1 MRQGLGTVLASVK
14 EKGMLSGIHGHQD
27 IERVVYGKAA
37 GSAVL
42 TEAKRLEAGRVFVT
56 TSKSVAQSALLGD
69 IVHALGGRHVG
80 TYAGVTA
87 HSPRP
92 CVIEGAR
99 LAHEAKADLIVAV
112 GGGSVIDATK
122 VMLIALWQKATRI
135 EDLDA
140 FRAGRPEEG
149 AAPPSQAINPP
160 PEAIRMI
167 AVPTTLSAAE
177 FNAYAGITDLRYGIK
192 ESFGHRLIVPQVI
205 VLDPAATLATPMD
218 LMLSTGL
225 KAVDHAVERLCSQ
238 QAHPFVIGTASE
250 ALKLLAKALPGHRA
264 KPDDMETRLDL
275 QFGMWLSI
283 GAGTSGV
290 GVGASHGIGH
300 VLGAACHV
308 PHGHTS
314 CVMLPPV
321 LRWNL
326 AVNAD
331 RQKRVSEALG
341 RPDLP
346 AADLV
351 GALVETLGL
360 PRRLADV
367 GVGKDRFREI
377 AEKSM
382 HDRAV
387 LNNPRPIKEPAQ
399 VVEILELA
407 A

>member
-1 MRQGLGTVLASVK
+1 
-14 EKGMLSGIHGHQD
+14 MLSGIHGHQD
-27 IERVVYGKAA
+27 IERVVYGKPAGAA
-37 GSAVL
+37 LRA
-42 TEAKRLEAGRVFVT
+42 EAERLGAQRVFLT
-56 TSKSVAQSALLGD
+56 TSRSVAQSALLADVIRDLGD
-69 IVHALGGRHVG
+69 R
-80 TYAGVTA
+80 YAGVYAGITA

-92 CVIEGAR
+92 CVVEGAR
-99 LAHEAKADLIVAV
+99 LAREARADLIVAV

-122 VMLIALWQKATRI
+122 VMLIALWQDVRQV
-135 EDLDA
+135 EDLDLY
-140 FRAGRPEEG
+140 RAGRPRDG
-149 AAPPSQAINPP
+149 AAPPAETIRPP
-160 PEAIRMI
+160 AGAIRMI

-177 FNAYAGITDLRYGIK
+177 FNASAGITDPRHGIK
-192 ESFGHRLIVPQVI
+192 ESFGHRLIVPRVI

-238 QAHPFVIGTASE
+238 QANPFAIGTATE
-250 ALKLLAKALPGHRA
+250 ALKLLAKALPTHKERPADG
-264 KPDDMETRLDL
+264 ETRLSL

-300 VLGAACHV
+300 VLGGACHV

-314 CVMLPPV
+314 CVMLPSV

-326 AVNAD
+326 PANAD
-331 RQKRVSEALG
+331 RQTRVSEAFG
-341 RPDLP
+341 KPEVP

-351 GALVETLGL
+351 AGLVRMLGL
-360 PRRLADV
+360 PGSLHEV
-367 GVGKDRFREI
+367 GVTRDRFREI

-387 LNNPRPIKEPAQ
+387 LNNPRPIKGPAE
-399 VVEILELA
+399 VMEILDLA

>member
-1 MRQGLGTVLASVK
+1 
-14 EKGMLSGIHGHQD
+14 MLSGIHGHQD
-27 IERVVYGKAA
+27 IERVVYGKPA
-37 GSAVL
+37 GPAL
-42 TEAKRLEAGRVFVT
+42 RAEAERLGAHRVFVT
-56 TSKSVAQSALLGD
+56 TSKSVAQSALLAEIIRELGD
-69 IVHALGGRHVG
+69 R
-80 TYAGVTA
+80 YAGVYAGITA

-92 CVIEGAR
+92 CVIEGAA
-99 LAHEAKADLIVAV
+99 LARGAKADLIVAV

-122 VMLIALWQKATRI
+122 VMLIALWQGAATI
-135 EDLDA
+135 DDLDLY
-140 FRAGRPEEG
+140 RAGRPKEG
-149 AAPPSQAINPP
+149 AAPPS
-160 PEAIRMI
+160 EAIKPPANAVRMI

-177 FNAYAGITDLRYGIK
+177 FNAFAGVSDPRKGIK
-192 ESFGHRLIVPQVI
+192 ESFGHRLIVPRVI

-238 QAHPFVIGTASE
+238 QANPFAIGTSTE
-250 ALKLLAKALPGHRA
+250 ALKLLARALPAHKA
-264 KPDDMETRLDL
+264 KPDDLETRMDL

-314 CVMLPPV
+314 CVMLPSV

-326 AVNAD
+326 SVNGD
-331 RQKRVSEALG
+331 RQKRVSEAFG
-341 RPDLP
+341 KPEAA

-351 GALVETLGL
+351 AGLVASLGL
-360 PRRLADV
+360 PQRLRDV

-387 LNNPRPIKEPAQ
+387 LNNPRPIKGPAE
-399 VVEILELA
+399 VMEILELA

>member
-1 MRQGLGTVLASVK
+1 
-14 EKGMLSGIHGHQD
+14 MLNGIHGHQD
-27 IERVVYGKAA
+27 IERVVYGRPAGAA
-37 GSAVL
+37 VRA
-42 TEAKRLEAGRVFVT
+42 EAERLGARRVFIT
-56 TSKSVAQSALLGD
+56 TTRSVAQSALLADVIKELGD
-69 IVHALGGRHVG
+69 R
-80 TYAGVTA
+80 YAGVYAGITA

-92 CVIEGAR
+92 CVVEGAQR
-99 LAHEAKADLIVAV
+99 ARDAKADLIVTV
-112 GGGSVIDATK
+112 GGGSAIDATK
-122 VMLIALWQKATRI
+122 VMLIALWQNVTTI
-135 EDLDA
+135 EELDA
-140 FRAGRPEEG
+140 YRAGRPKEG
-149 AAPPSQAINPP
+149 AAPPSEAIKPP
-160 PEAIRMI
+160 ADAIRMI

-177 FNAYAGITDLRYGIK
+177 FNAYAGISDPRHGIK
-192 ESFGHRLIVPQVI
+192 ESFGHRLIVPRVI

-238 QAHPFVIGTASE
+238 QANPFALGISTE
-250 ALKLLAKALPGHRA
+250 ALKLLTSALPAHKA
-264 KPDDMETRLDL
+264 HPDDREARMNL

-314 CVMLPPV
+314 CVMLPSV

-326 AVNAD
+326 PVNAD
-331 RQKRVSEALG
+331 RQKRVSEAFG
-341 RPDLP
+341 KPDTP

-351 GALVETLGL
+351 ANLVAGLGL
-360 PRRLADV
+360 PRRLSEV

-387 LNNPRPIKEPAQ
+387 LNNPRPIKGPAE
-399 VVEILELA
+399 VMEILELA

>member
-1 MRQGLGTVLASVK
+1 
-14 EKGMLSGIHGHQD
+14 MLNGIHGHQD
-27 IERVVYGKAA
+27 IERVVYGRPA
-37 GSAVL
+37 G
-42 TEAKRLEAGRVFVT
+42 EALRAEAERLGAKKVFIT
-56 TSKSVAQSALLGD
+56 TSKSVAQSALLASVVEGLGD
-69 IVHALGGRHVG
+69 LHAG
-80 TYAGVTA
+80 TYAGITA

-92 CVIEGAR
+92 CVVEGAAMAR
-99 LAHEAKADLIVAV
+99 AAGADLIVAV

-122 VMLIALWQKATRI
+122 TILIALWQNVTTV
-135 EDLDA
+135 DGLDA
-140 FRAGRPEEG
+140 FRAGKPKEG
-149 AAPPSQAINPP
+149 AAPPSEAIRPP
-160 PEAIRMI
+160 ADAIRMI

-177 FNAYAGITDLRYGIK
+177 FNAFAGISDPRKGIK
-192 ESFGHRLIVPQVI
+192 ESFGHRLIVPRVI

-238 QAHPFVIGTASE
+238 QAHPFVLGTATE
-250 ALKLLAKALPGHRA
+250 ALKLLAGALPAHKA
-264 KPDDMETRLDL
+264 NPDDMATRLDL

-314 CVMLPPV
+314 CVMLPSV

-326 AVNAD
+326 PANVEL
-331 RQKRVSEALG
+331 QKRVGEAFG
-341 RPDLP
+341 KPD
-346 AADLV
+346 AAAGDLV
-351 GALVETLGL
+351 EGLVKSLGL
-360 PRRLADV
+360 PGRLSEV
-367 GVGKDRFREI
+367 GVGRDRFREI

-387 LNNPRPIKEPAQ
+387 LNNPRPIKGPEQ
-399 VVEILELA
+399 VMEILELA

>member
-1 MRQGLGTVLASVK
+1 
-14 EKGMLSGIHGHQD
+14 MLSGIHGHQD

-37 GSAVL
+37 GAAVL
-42 TEAKRLEAGRVFVT
+42 AEAERLGAKRIFVT
-56 TSKSVAQSALLGD
+56 TSKSVAQSPLLAG
-69 IVHALGGRHVG
+69 IVATLGARHVG
-80 TYAGVTA
+80 TYAGITA

-92 CVIEGAR
+92 CVIEGAK
-99 LAHEAKADLIVAV
+99 LARKAAADLIVAV

-122 VMLIALWQKATRI
+122 VMLIALWQNATKI

-140 FRAGRPEEG
+140 YRAGRPKEG
-149 AAPPSQAINPP
+149 AAPPAEAISPP
-160 PEAIRMI
+160 PDAVRMI

-177 FNAYAGITDLRYGIK
+177 FNAFAGITDLRHGIK
-192 ESFGHRLIVPQVI
+192 ESFGHRLIVPRVI
-205 VLDPAATLATPMD
+205 VLDPAATLATPMG
-218 LMLSTGL
+218 LILSTGL
-225 KAVDHAVERLCSQ
+225 KAVDHAIERLCSQ
-238 QAHPFVIGTASE
+238 QAHPFAIGTATE
-250 ALKLLAKALPGHRA
+250 ALKLLAKALPAHKER
-264 KPDDMETRLDL
+264 PDDMETRLAL

-314 CVMLPPV
+314 CVMLPAV

-326 AVNAD
+326 PANAD
-331 RQKRVSEALG
+331 RQKRVSEAFG
-341 RPDLP
+341 QP
-346 AADLV
+346 AVPASDLV
-351 GALVETLGL
+351 AKLVDTLGL
-360 PRRLADV
+360 PRHLADV
-367 GVGKDRFREI
+367 GVGRDRFREI
-377 AEKSM
+377 AEKAM

-387 LNNPRPIKEPAQ
+387 LNNPRPIREPAQ

>member
-1 MRQGLGTVLASVK
+1 
-14 EKGMLSGIHGHQD
+14 MLNGIHGHQD
-27 IERVVYGKAA
+27 IERVVYGRPA
-37 GSAVL
+37 GVAL
-42 TEAKRLEAGRVFVT
+42 RAEAERLGARKVFIT
-56 TSKSVAQSALLGD
+56 TSKSVAQSALLASVIDGLGD
-69 IVHALGGRHVG
+69 LHAG
-80 TYAGVTA
+80 TYAGITA

-92 CVIEGAR
+92 CVVEGAAMAR
-99 LAHEAKADLIVAV
+99 AAGADLIVAV

-122 VMLIALWQKATRI
+122 TILIALWQNVTTVD
-135 EDLDA
+135 ELDA
-140 FRAGRPEEG
+140 YRAGKPKEG
-149 AAPPSQAINPP
+149 AAPPSEAIKPP
-160 PEAIRMI
+160 ADAIRMI

-177 FNAYAGITDLRYGIK
+177 FNAFAGISDPRKGIK
-192 ESFGHRLIVPQVI
+192 ESFGHRLIVPRVI

-238 QAHPFVIGTASE
+238 QAHPFVLGTATE
-250 ALKLLAKALPGHRA
+250 ALKLLARALPAHKA
-264 KPDDMETRLDL
+264 SPDDMATRLDL

-314 CVMLPPV
+314 CVMLPSV

-326 AVNAD
+326 PANAE
-331 RQKRVSEALG
+331 RQQRVGETFG
-341 RPDLP
+341 QPGV
-346 AADLV
+346 AAGDLV
-351 GALVETLGL
+351 EGLVKALGL
-360 PRRLADV
+360 PGRLSEV

-387 LNNPRPIKEPAQ
+387 LNNPRPIKGPEQ
-399 VVEILELA
+399 VMEILELA

>member
-1 MRQGLGTVLASVK
+1 
-14 EKGMLSGIHGHQD
+14 MLNGIHGHQE
-27 IERVVYGKAA
+27 IERVVYGRPTGAA
-37 GSAVL
+37 LRA
-42 TEAKRLEAGRVFVT
+42 EAERLGAQRVFVT
-56 TSKSVAQSALLGD
+56 TTKSVAQSALLAEVIRELGD
-69 IVHALGGRHVG
+69 R
-80 TYAGVTA
+80 YAGVYAGITA

-99 LAHEAKADLIVAV
+99 LAREAKADLIVAV
-112 GGGSVIDATK
+112 GGGSAIDATK
-122 VMLIALWQKATRI
+122 VMLIALWQNATRI
-135 EDLDA
+135 EDLDLY
-140 FRAGRPEEG
+140 RSGKPKEG
-149 AAPPSQAINPP
+149 HAPPS
-160 PEAIRMI
+160 EAIRPAADAVRMI

-177 FNAYAGITDLRYGIK
+177 FNAFAGISDPRHGIK
-192 ESFGHRLIVPQVI
+192 ESFGHRLIVPRVI
-205 VLDPAATLATPMD
+205 VLDPAATSATPMD

-238 QAHPFVIGTASE
+238 QAHPFVLGTATE
-250 ALKLLAKALPGHRA
+250 AIKLLARALPAHKA
-264 KPDDMETRLDL
+264 KPDDLATRLDL

-290 GVGASHGIGH
+290 GTGASHGIGH

-314 CVMLPPV
+314 CVMLPSV

-326 AVNAD
+326 PANGE
-331 RQKRVSEALG
+331 RQKRVSEAFG
-341 RPDLP
+341 KPEAA

-351 GALVETLGL
+351 AGLVAELGL
-360 PRRLADV
+360 PRTLRDV
-367 GVGKDRFREI
+367 GVGRERFAEI
-377 AEKSM
+377 GQKSM

-387 LNNPRPIKEPAQ
+387 LNNPRPITRPEQ

>member
-1 MRQGLGTVLASVK
+1 
-14 EKGMLSGIHGHQD
+14 MLSGIHGHQD
-27 IERVVYGKAA
+27 IERVVYGKPAGAA
-37 GSAVL
+37 LRA
-42 TEAKRLEAGRVFVT
+42 EAERLGTNRVFVT
-56 TSKSVAQSALLGD
+56 TSKSVAQSALLASIVDGLGD
-69 IVHALGGRHVG
+69 RHAG
-80 TYAGVTA
+80 TYAGITA

-92 CVIEGAR
+92 CVIEGAAR
-99 LAHEAKADLIVAV
+99 ACEAKADLIVAV

-122 VMLIALWQKATRI
+122 AILIALWQNAATVD
-135 EDLDA
+135 DLDLY
-140 FRAGRPEEG
+140 RAGRPKEG
-149 AAPPSQAINPP
+149 AAPPSEAIRPP
-160 PEAIRMI
+160 ADAIRMI

-177 FNAYAGITDLRYGIK
+177 FNAFAGISDPRKGIK
-192 ESFGHRLIVPQVI
+192 ESFGHRLIVPRVI

-218 LMLSTGL
+218 LMLSTGV

-238 QAHPFVIGTASE
+238 QAHPFVLGTSSE
-250 ALKLLAKALPGHRA
+250 ALKLLARALPAHKA
-264 KPDDMETRLDL
+264 APDDMATRLDL

-314 CVMLPPV
+314 CVMLPSV
-321 LRWNL
+321 LRWNV
-326 AVNAD
+326 AANGE
-331 RQKRVSEALG
+331 RQKRVSEAFG
-341 RPDLP
+341 RPDAA

-351 GALVETLGL
+351 ESLVKSLGL
-360 PRRLADV
+360 PGRLSEV
-367 GVGKDRFREI
+367 GVTADRFREI

-387 LNNPRPIKEPAQ
+387 LNNPRPIERPEQ
-399 VVEILELA
+399 VMEILRLA

>member
-1 MRQGLGTVLASVK
+1 
-14 EKGMLSGIHGHQD
+14 MLNGIHGHQD
-27 IERVVYGKAA
+27 IERVVYGRPAGAA
-37 GSAVL
+37 VRA
-42 TEAKRLEAGRVFVT
+42 EAERLGAKRVFVT
-56 TSKSVAQSALLGD
+56 TTRSVAQSALLADVIKELGD
-69 IVHALGGRHVG
+69 R
-80 TYAGVTA
+80 YAGVYAGITA

-92 CVIEGAR
+92 CVVEGAQR
-99 LAHEAKADLIVAV
+99 AREAKADLIVTV
-112 GGGSVIDATK
+112 GGGSAIDATK
-122 VMLIALWQKATRI
+122 VMLIALWQNVNAI

-140 FRAGRPEEG
+140 YRAGRPKEG
-149 AAPPSQAINPP
+149 AAPPSEAIKPP
-160 PEAIRMI
+160 TDAIRMI

-177 FNAYAGITDLRYGIK
+177 FNAYAGISDPRHGIK
-192 ESFGHRLIVPQVI
+192 ESFGHRLIVPRVI

-225 KAVDHAVERLCSQ
+225 KAVDHAIERLCSQ
-238 QAHPFVIGTASE
+238 QANPFALGTSTE
-250 ALKLLAKALPGHRA
+250 ALKLLTSALPAHKA
-264 KPDDMETRLDL
+264 HPDDREARMNL

-314 CVMLPPV
+314 CVMLPSV

-326 AVNAD
+326 PANAD
-331 RQKRVSEALG
+331 RQKRVSEAFG
-341 RPDLP
+341 KPDMP

-351 GALVETLGL
+351 ANLVATLGL
-360 PRRLADV
+360 PRSLSEV

-387 LNNPRPIKEPAQ
+387 LNNPRPIKGPAEIM
-399 VVEILELA
+399 EILELA

>member
-1 MRQGLGTVLASVK
+1 
-14 EKGMLSGIHGHQD
+14 MLNGIHGHQD
-27 IERVVYGKAA
+27 IERVVYGRPSGAA
-37 GSAVL
+37 VRA
-42 TEAKRLEAGRVFVT
+42 EAERLGAKRVFVT
-56 TSKSVAQSALLGD
+56 TTKSVAQSALLADIIKELGD
-69 IVHALGGRHVG
+69 R
-80 TYAGVTA
+80 YAGVYAGITA

-92 CVIEGAR
+92 CVVEGAQR
-99 LAHEAKADLIVAV
+99 AREAKADLIVTV
-112 GGGSVIDATK
+112 GGGSAIDATK
-122 VMLIALWQKATRI
+122 VMLIALWQNVNAI

-140 FRAGRPEEG
+140 YRAGRPKEG
-149 AAPPSQAINPP
+149 AAPPSEAIRPQAD
-160 PEAIRMI
+160 AIRMI

-177 FNAYAGITDLRYGIK
+177 FNAYAGISDPRHGIK
-192 ESFGHRLIVPQVI
+192 ESFGHRLIVPRVI

-225 KAVDHAVERLCSQ
+225 KAVDHAIERLCSQ
-238 QAHPFVIGTASE
+238 QANPFALGTSTE
-250 ALKLLAKALPGHRA
+250 ALKLLTSALPAHKA
-264 KPDDMETRLDL
+264 HPDDREARMNL

-314 CVMLPPV
+314 CVMLPSV

-326 AVNAD
+326 PANAD
-331 RQKRVSEALG
+331 RQKRVSEAFG
-341 RPDLP
+341 KPDTP

-351 GALVETLGL
+351 ANLVATLGL
-360 PRRLADV
+360 PRSLSEV
-367 GVGKDRFREI
+367 GVGRDRFREI

-387 LNNPRPIKEPAQ
+387 LNNPRPIKGPAE
-399 VVEILELA
+399 VMEILELA

>member
-1 MRQGLGTVLASVK
+1 
-14 EKGMLSGIHGHQD
+14 MLSGIHGHQD

-37 GSAVL
+37 GAAVL
-42 TEAKRLEAGRVFVT
+42 AEAERLGAKRIFVT
-56 TSKSVAQSALLGD
+56 TSKSVAQSPLLAG
-69 IVHALGGRHVG
+69 IVATLGARHVG
-80 TYAGVTA
+80 TYAGITA

-92 CVIEGAR
+92 CVIEGAK
-99 LAHEAKADLIVAV
+99 LARKAAADLIVAV

-122 VMLIALWQKATRI
+122 VMLIALWQNATKI

-140 FRAGRPEEG
+140 YRAGRPKEG
-149 AAPPSQAINPP
+149 AAPPAEAISPP
-160 PEAIRMI
+160 PDAVRMI

-177 FNAYAGITDLRYGIK
+177 FNAFAGITDLRHGIK
-192 ESFGHRLIVPQVI
+192 ESFGHRLIVPRVI
-205 VLDPAATLATPMD
+205 VLDPAATLATPMG
-218 LMLSTGL
+218 LILSTGL
-225 KAVDHAVERLCSQ
+225 KAVDHAIERLCSQ
-238 QAHPFVIGTASE
+238 QAHPFAIGTASE
-250 ALKLLAKALPGHRA
+250 ALKLLAKALPAHKAR
-264 KPDDMETRLDL
+264 PDGMETRLDL

-314 CVMLPPV
+314 CVMLPAV

-326 AVNAD
+326 PANAD
-331 RQKRVSEALG
+331 RQKRVSEAFG
-341 RPDLP
+341 QPAVP

-351 GALVETLGL
+351 AKLVDTLGL
-360 PRRLADV
+360 PRHLADV
-367 GVGKDRFREI
+367 GVGRDRFREI
-377 AEKSM
+377 AEKAM

-387 LNNPRPIKEPAQ
+387 LNNPRPIREPAQ